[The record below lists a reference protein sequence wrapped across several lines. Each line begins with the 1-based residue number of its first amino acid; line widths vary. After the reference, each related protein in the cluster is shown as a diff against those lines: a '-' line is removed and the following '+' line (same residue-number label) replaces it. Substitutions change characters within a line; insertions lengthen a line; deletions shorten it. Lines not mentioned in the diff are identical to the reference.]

1 MDGDGKKTTAFDYAG
16 RIVDRYSSNLNSL
29 VKQLNQYDISV
40 AVQAMGLLMDRG
52 VDFNGKAF
60 TSAMK
65 FANQNTRLAV
75 GEFIKARLQV
85 QH

>member
-1 MDGDGKKTTAFDYAG
+1 MTF
-16 RIVDRYSSNLNSL
+16 
-29 VKQLNQYDISV
+29 QLRCK
-40 AVQAMGLLMDRG
+40 AMGLLMDRG